1 MALPNAYLSL
11 FHRHLPE
18 KSIPYC
24 IRLWEESP
32 FLFKVKAPRS
42 SKLGDFRY
50 SKGQELQT
58 ITLNADLNPYQFL
71 LTLIHEI
78 AHLRAFTRY
87 GVKHEPHG
95 KEWKSLFNQLIEPLL
110 DESIFPIDL
119 LVPLRIHMKN
129 PSASSAKDLFLMKEM
144 SKYDTTNQANTFS
157 FLADLGPETHFE
169 LAGRRFTKKESRRTR
184 VLCVEME
191 SGKKYLVSRLAKVIP
206 LP

>member
-1 MALPNAYLSL
+1 MVLPNDYLTL
-11 FHRHLPE
+11 FHRQLPE

-24 IRLWEESP
+24 IRLWEDSP

-50 SKGQELQT
+50 SKDQELQT

-71 LTLIHEI
+71 LTFIHEI
-78 AHLRAFTRY
+78 AHLRAFIRH
-87 GVKHEPHG
+87 GVRHEPHG
-95 KEWKSLFNQLIEPLL
+95 KEWKFLFKQLLEPLL
-110 DESIFPIDL
+110 EESIFPIDL

-144 SKYDTTNQANTFS
+144 SKYDTKNKANPFS
-157 FLADLGPETHFE
+157 FLADLGPETRFE

-191 SGKKYLVSRLAKVIP
+191 SGKKFLVSRLAKVIP